1 MGDFVEKGK
10 RRTTIAVSGAPLIT
24 ATGRSQY
31 LVNQKQACDY
41 KVSSIPLV
49 TI

>member
-10 RRTTIAVSGAPLIT
+10 RHPTITVSSAPLIT

-31 LVNQKQACDY
+31 LVNQKQAYDY
-41 KVSSIPLV
+41 KVSSVPLA